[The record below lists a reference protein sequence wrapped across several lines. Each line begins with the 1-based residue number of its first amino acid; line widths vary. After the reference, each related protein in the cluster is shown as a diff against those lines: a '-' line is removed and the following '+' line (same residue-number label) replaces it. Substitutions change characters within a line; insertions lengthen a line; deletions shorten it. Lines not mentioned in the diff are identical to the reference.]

1 MANKTLTCNCS
12 LTHPRRIVA
21 TIILVCGICS
31 PAAAHHIRGTP
42 HYMYSENYPNAPK
55 VEYVREIDNVTL
67 RMTYYEIP
75 GTGKVDLA
83 MYVKDNRTG
92 KNFEGE
98 VMYAVYG
105 EDENPLE
112 AHTVKAVKNKNNIY
126 KAGWEYEDKGLYFAR
141 VTFDCDGQKVDEI
154 FKMQIG
160 ATEVNYWLLGLVGGG
175 VLALIVAVA
184 VIKKLQTNNS
194 NSGEGSEQ

>member
-1 MANKTLTCNCS
+1 MVSKTSTGNCP
-12 LTHPRRIVA
+12 LTHPGRIVA
-21 TIILVCGICS
+21 AIILLCSVCS
-31 PAAAHHIRGTP
+31 PLAAHHIRGTP

-98 VMYAVYG
+98 VTYAVYG
-105 EDENPLE
+105 EDENPLK
-112 AHTVKAVKNKNNIY
+112 AHAVKAVKNKNNIY
-126 KAGWEYEDKGLYFAR
+126 KAGWTYQDKGLYFAR

-160 ATEVNYWLLGLVGGG
+160 ATAVNYWFLGLVGGG
-175 VLALIVAVA
+175 VLALIVVVA
-184 VIKKLQTNNS
+184 VIKRLQTPR
-194 NSGEGSEQ
+194 GGSAE